1 MSRLADEYLPEEKD
15 RRETWFDF
23 EEEEREEEAS
33 FDDVDEDEM
42 DLDGSCEKWDFDEV
56 AFYFGTEDEQDK
68 TLAERKRAGD
78 LARRSRE
85 RDAAKRAYLSKL
97 RKQNR
102 KQKSKK
108 DCIDI
113 HNKSDKAL
121 LEGEEQ
127 AI

>member
-1 MSRLADEYLPEEKD
+1 MSRLADEYLPEEKE

-23 EEEEREEEAS
+23 EEEEREEEVS

-42 DLDGSCEKWDFDEV
+42 DLNGSCENWDCDEV
-56 AFYFGTEDEQDK
+56 AFYFGTDDEQDK
-68 TLAERKRAGD
+68 ILAERKRAGD

-85 RDAAKRAYLSKL
+85 RAAARRAYFGKL
-97 RKQNR
+97 RMENR
-102 KQKSKK
+102 NQKSIKG
-108 DCIDI
+108 CIDI

-121 LEGEEQ
+121 LEEKEQ